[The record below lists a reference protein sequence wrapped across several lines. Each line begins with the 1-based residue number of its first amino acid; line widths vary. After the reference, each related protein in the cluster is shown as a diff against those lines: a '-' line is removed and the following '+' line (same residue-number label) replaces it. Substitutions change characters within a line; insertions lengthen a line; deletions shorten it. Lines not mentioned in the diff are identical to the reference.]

1 MRIGNSE
8 QVTGYPKYEGEV
20 QRSENMMNRA
30 TIHRTSGFTL
40 IELLVVVA
48 IIGVLFAVALPVFEN
63 AGRKDTN
70 RAAQQLITTLRL
82 ARQHAI
88 AKRQWTFV
96 VFPNR
101 DGTYAAGLKG
111 VKTLDKCLRSY
122 AVIAVEDNMDVWRMY
137 KEDPEGP
144 TIDDMTNLTFVSD
157 WKYLP
162 EGIYFDDIPTLKN
175 NNLFGSGDFYKPTS
189 AAKFKFPLDP
199 AKTKTRDM
207 IMSAVLF
214 KPNGR
219 MFTMA
224 HGGTKHWLDQKEGR
238 LYLTAAK
245 YYEYN
250 EKTATAL
257 PDPVA
262 VPGTNTVLEF
272 QAKTGM
278 VKIWDGQ

>member
-1 MRIGNSE
+1 MSDKTIQMRRGFTLIE
-8 QVTGYPKYEGEV
+8 LLACQPKPRRRQV
-20 QRSENMMNRA
+20 RA
-30 TIHRTSGFTL
+30 GFTL

-70 RAAQQLITTLRL
+70 RAAQQVITTLRL

-101 DGTYAAGLKG
+101 DGAYSAGLKG
-111 VKTLDKCLRSY
+111 VNTLDKCLRSY
-122 AVIAVEDNMDVWRMY
+122 AVIAVEDNLDVWRMY

-162 EGIYFDDIPTLKN
+162 EGIYFEDNPKLSAN
-175 NNLFGSGDFYKPTS
+175 YLFGAPEAQPYYKPSS
-189 AAKFKFPLDP
+189 AAKFKFPLNP
-199 AKTKTRDM
+199 AKPDVRDM

-219 MFTMA
+219 AFTMS
-224 HGGTKHWLDQKEGR
+224 HTGDKHWLDVKAGR
-238 LYLTAAK
+238 MYLTAAK

-250 EKTATAL
+250 EKTATSL

-262 VPGTNTVLEF
+262 VPGTNTVLQF

-278 VKIWDGQ
+278 VKILDVP

>member
-1 MRIGNSE
+1 MSNKKIQMRRGFTLIE
-8 QVTGYPKYEGEV
+8 LLACQPKPRRRQV
-20 QRSENMMNRA
+20 RA
-30 TIHRTSGFTL
+30 GFTL

-70 RAAQQLITTLRL
+70 RAAQQVITTLRL

-101 DGTYAAGLKG
+101 DGAYSAGLKG
-111 VKTLDKCLRSY
+111 VNTLDKCLRSY
-122 AVIAVEDNMDVWRMY
+122 AVIAVEDNLDVWRMY

-162 EGIYFDDIPTLKN
+162 EGIYFEDNPKLSAN
-175 NNLFGSGDFYKPTS
+175 YLFGAPEAQPYYKPSS
-189 AAKFKFPLDP
+189 AAKFKFPLNP
-199 AKTKTRDM
+199 AKPDVRDM

-219 MFTMA
+219 AFTMS
-224 HGGTKHWLDQKEGR
+224 HTGDKHWLDVKAGR
-238 LYLTAAK
+238 MYLTAAK

-250 EKTATAL
+250 EKTATSL

-262 VPGTNTVLEF
+262 VPGTNTVLQF

-278 VKIWDGQ
+278 VKILDAP

>member
-1 MRIGNSE
+1 MSDKTIQMRRGFTLIE
-8 QVTGYPKYEGEV
+8 LLACQPEPRRRQV
-20 QRSENMMNRA
+20 RA
-30 TIHRTSGFTL
+30 GFTL

-70 RAAQQLITTLRL
+70 RAAQQVITTLRL

-101 DGTYAAGLKG
+101 DGAYSAGLKG
-111 VKTLDKCLRSY
+111 VNTLDKCLRSY
-122 AVIAVEDNMDVWRMY
+122 AVIAVEDNLDVWRMY

-162 EGIYFDDIPTLKN
+162 EGIYFEDNPKLSAN
-175 NNLFGSGDFYKPTS
+175 YLFGAPEAQPYYKPSS
-189 AAKFKFPLDP
+189 AAKFKFPLNP
-199 AKTKTRDM
+199 AKPDVRDM

-219 MFTMA
+219 AFTMS
-224 HGGTKHWLDQKEGR
+224 HTGDKHWLDVKAGR
-238 LYLTAAK
+238 MYLTAAK

-250 EKTATAL
+250 EKTATSL

-262 VPGTNTVLEF
+262 VPGTNTVLQF

-278 VKIWDGQ
+278 VKILDVP

>member
-1 MRIGNSE
+1 
-8 QVTGYPKYEGEV
+8 
-20 QRSENMMNRA
+20 MNR
-30 TIHRTSGFTL
+30 TTNHRKRGFTLIELLACQPKPRRRQVRAGFTL

-70 RAAQQLITTLRL
+70 RAAQQVITTLRL

-101 DGTYAAGLKG
+101 DGAYSAGLKG
-111 VKTLDKCLRSY
+111 VNTLDKCLRSY
-122 AVIAVEDNMDVWRMY
+122 AVIAVEDNLDVWRMY

-162 EGIYFDDIPTLKN
+162 EGIYFEDNPKLSAN
-175 NNLFGSGDFYKPTS
+175 YLFGAPEAQPYYKPSS
-189 AAKFKFPLDP
+189 AAKFKFPLNP
-199 AKTKTRDM
+199 AKPDVRDM

-219 MFTMA
+219 AFTMS
-224 HGGTKHWLDQKEGR
+224 HTGDKHWLDVKAGR
-238 LYLTAAK
+238 MYLTAAK

-250 EKTATAL
+250 EKTATSL

-262 VPGTNTVLEF
+262 VPGTNTVLQF

-278 VKIWDGQ
+278 VKILDVP

>member
-1 MRIGNSE
+1 MSNNSI
-8 QVTGYPKYEGEV
+8 
-20 QRSENMMNRA
+20 QRR
-30 TIHRTSGFTL
+30 RGFTL

-70 RAAQQLITTLRL
+70 RAAQQVITTLRL

-101 DGTYAAGLKG
+101 NNGGTAYAPGLKG
-111 VKTLDKCLRSY
+111 INTLDKCLRSY
-122 AVIAVEDNMDVWRMY
+122 AVIAVEDNLDVWRMY

-162 EGIYFDDIPTLKN
+162 EGIYFDDNKDLTGN
-175 NNLFGSGDFYKPTS
+175 YLFGKGDYYKPP
-189 AAKFKFPLDP
+189 AAKFRFPLNP
-199 AKTKTRDM
+199 AKTATRDM

-219 MFTMA
+219 AFTMS
-224 HGGTKHWLDQKEGR
+224 HTGDKHWLDVKAGR
-238 LYLTAAK
+238 MYLTAAK

-262 VPGTNTVLEF
+262 VPGTNTVLQF

-278 VKIWDGQ
+278 VKILDVY

>member
-1 MRIGNSE
+1 MSNKKIQMRRGFTLIE
-8 QVTGYPKYEGEV
+8 LLACQPEPRHRQV
-20 QRSENMMNRA
+20 RA
-30 TIHRTSGFTL
+30 GFTL

-101 DGTYAAGLKG
+101 DGAYSAGLKG
-111 VKTLDKCLRSY
+111 VNTLDKCLRSY
-122 AVIAVEDNMDVWRMY
+122 AVIAATNVIDINKVYADGIAG
-137 KEDPEGP
+137 DP
-144 TIDDMTNLTFVSD
+144 TIDELDLEFVSD
-157 WKYLP
+157 WKFLP
-162 EGIYFDDIPTLKN
+162 EGIYIDDNVNLTGN
-175 NNLFGSGDFYKPTS
+175 YLFGRS
-189 AAKFKFPLDP
+189 AYNFNAAGKFKFPLDP
-199 AKTKTRDM
+199 AKPDTRD
-207 IMSAVLF
+207 IVMSAVLF

-219 MFTMA
+219 QFTLF
-224 HGGTKHWLDQKEGR
+224 HSGKHWRDQGGSR

-250 EKTATAL
+250 EASATAL

-262 VPGTNTVLEF
+262 VPGTNTVL
-272 QAKTGM
+272 QLQGKTGM
-278 VKIWDGQ
+278 VKILDGL

>member
-1 MRIGNSE
+1 MSNKTIQMRRGFTLIE
-8 QVTGYPKYEGEV
+8 LLACQPKPRRRQV
-20 QRSENMMNRA
+20 RA
-30 TIHRTSGFTL
+30 GFTL

-70 RAAQQLITTLRL
+70 RAAQQVITTLRL

-101 DGTYAAGLKG
+101 DGAYSAGLKG
-111 VKTLDKCLRSY
+111 VNTLDKCLRSY
-122 AVIAVEDNMDVWRMY
+122 AVIAVEDNLDVWRMY

-162 EGIYFDDIPTLKN
+162 EGIYFEDNPKLSAN
-175 NNLFGSGDFYKPTS
+175 YLFGAPEAQPYYKPSS
-189 AAKFKFPLDP
+189 AAKFKFPLNP
-199 AKTKTRDM
+199 AKPDVRDM

-219 MFTMA
+219 AFTMS
-224 HGGTKHWLDQKEGR
+224 HTGDKHWLDVKAGR
-238 LYLTAAK
+238 MYLTAAK

-250 EKTATAL
+250 EKTATSL

-262 VPGTNTVLEF
+262 VPGTNTVLQF

-278 VKIWDGQ
+278 VKILDVP

>member
-1 MRIGNSE
+1 MSDKTIQMRRGFTLIE
-8 QVTGYPKYEGEV
+8 LLACQPKPRRRQV
-20 QRSENMMNRA
+20 RA
-30 TIHRTSGFTL
+30 GFTL

-101 DGTYAAGLKG
+101 DGAYSAGLKG
-111 VKTLDKCLRSY
+111 VNTLDKCLRSY
-122 AVIAVEDNMDVWRMY
+122 AVIAVEDNLDVWRMY

-162 EGIYFDDIPTLKN
+162 EGIYFEDNPKLSAN
-175 NNLFGSGDFYKPTS
+175 YLFGAPEAQPYYKPSS
-189 AAKFKFPLDP
+189 AAKFKFPLNP
-199 AKTKTRDM
+199 AKPDVRDM

-219 MFTMA
+219 AFTMS
-224 HGGTKHWLDQKEGR
+224 HTGDKHWLDVKAGR
-238 LYLTAAK
+238 MYLTAAK

-250 EKTATAL
+250 EKTATSL

-262 VPGTNTVLEF
+262 VPGTNTVLQF

-278 VKIWDGQ
+278 VKILDVP

>member
-1 MRIGNSE
+1 MSNKTIQMRRGFTLIE
-8 QVTGYPKYEGEV
+8 LLACQPKPRRRQV
-20 QRSENMMNRA
+20 RA
-30 TIHRTSGFTL
+30 GFTL

-70 RAAQQLITTLRL
+70 RAAQQVITTLRL

-101 DGTYAAGLKG
+101 DGAYSAGLKG
-111 VKTLDKCLRSY
+111 VNTLDKCLRSY
-122 AVIAVEDNMDVWRMY
+122 AVIAVEDNLDVWRMY

-162 EGIYFDDIPTLKN
+162 EGIYFEDNPKLSAN
-175 NNLFGSGDFYKPTS
+175 YLFGAPEAQPYYKPSS
-189 AAKFKFPLDP
+189 AAKFKFPLNP
-199 AKTKTRDM
+199 AKPDERDM

-219 MFTMA
+219 AFTMS
-224 HGGTKHWLDQKEGR
+224 HTGDKHWLDVKAGR
-238 LYLTAAK
+238 MYLTAAK

-250 EKTATAL
+250 EKTATSL

-262 VPGTNTVLEF
+262 VPGTNTVLQF

-278 VKIWDGQ
+278 VKILDVP

>member
-1 MRIGNSE
+1 MRNGRHRRGGFTLIE
-8 QVTGYPKYEGEV
+8 LLACQPKPRRRQV
-20 QRSENMMNRA
+20 RA
-30 TIHRTSGFTL
+30 GFTL

-70 RAAQQLITTLRL
+70 RAAQQVITTLRL

-111 VKTLDKCLRSY
+111 VNTLDKCLRSY
-122 AVIAVEDNMDVWRMY
+122 AVIAVEDNLDVWRMY

-162 EGIYFDDIPTLKN
+162 EGIYFEDNPKLSAN
-175 NNLFGSGDFYKPTS
+175 YLFGAPEAQPYYKPSS
-189 AAKFKFPLDP
+189 AAKFKFPLNP
-199 AKTKTRDM
+199 AKPDVRDM

-219 MFTMA
+219 AFTMS
-224 HGGTKHWLDQKEGR
+224 HTGDKHWLDVKAGR

-250 EKTATAL
+250 EKTATSL

-262 VPGTNTVLEF
+262 VPGTNTVLQF

-278 VKIWDGQ
+278 VKILDMP

>member
-1 MRIGNSE
+1 MSNKTIQMRRGL
-8 QVTGYPKYEGEV
+8 VPPK
-20 QRSENMMNRA
+20 A
-30 TIHRTSGFTL
+30 GFTL

-70 RAAQQLITTLRL
+70 RAAQQVITTLRL

-101 DGTYAAGLKG
+101 DGAYSAGLKG
-111 VKTLDKCLRSY
+111 INTLDKCLRSY
-122 AVIAVEDNMDVWRMY
+122 AVIAVEDNMDVYHMY

-162 EGIYFDDIPTLKN
+162 EGIYFDDTPTLSAN
-175 NNLFGSGDFYKPTS
+175 YMFGFPTAQPYYVPSS
-189 AAKFKFPLDP
+189 ASKFKFPLDP

-207 IMSAVLF
+207 IMSAILF

-219 MFTMA
+219 AFTMS
-224 HGGTKHWLDQKEGR
+224 HTGTKHWLDVKAGR
-238 LYLTAAK
+238 LYLTAAR

-262 VPGTNTVLEF
+262 VPGTNTVLQF

-278 VKIWDGQ
+278 VKILDIQ